1 MTPARYRTPP
11 ELEAV
16 SNDDLADGPS
26 STVRPLLPLFAIP
39 SLAVT
44 VEGLRFLPLDS
55 RTAYLLSL
63 VDGQCSIETILDIC
77 ELGRDEALDLLGKLL
92 QLGAIA
98 LRDP

>member
-1 MTPARYRTPP
+1 MPP

-16 SNDDLADGPS
+16 HDDDLADGPS

-44 VEGLRFLPLDS
+44 AQGLRGLPLDS

-63 VDGQCSIETILDIC
+63 VDGQCSVETIIDIC
-77 ELGRDEALDLLGKLL
+77 EMNREEALDLLARLL
-92 QLGAIA
+92 QLGAIE